1 MVDTDTFLT
10 VLYVMADA
18 FCKCQ
23 SRPEG
28 TPGLRASLTGSEVV
42 TLVIFSQWGRFRSE
56 RDFYT
61 LCRQPTSVSFPDAPP
76 PEPVQP
82 ADPAPLRNPGGLLPS
97 PRIQY
102 GAGSG
107 GLAARTALPLE
118 VLDSS
123 GVPTRS
129 AKRRGAGWLAG
140 KADIGWSNR
149 LGWYESFH
157 LLLAFGQSR
166 GRHHRLQLCPS
177 QRQRP
182 DLGRRLLRLP
192 AYSPSQAA
200 HFGGASPGLVCS
212 GQRLFGPAVARLL
225 WSLGNLSAQ
234 TQQQES
240 PAQRIAPMAGWDAPD
255 GGDRLRQAPPCLQA
269 GLGAPAPTGGLSNQG
284 GGQGRLAQ
292 FLYLVEP
299 ATGPPIVGFCRLAC
313 LVTSPISHQA
323 LQCQSEGNGE
333 GS

>member
-10 VLYVMADA
+10 VLYMMADA

-42 TLVIFSQWGRFRSE
+42 TWSSSVSGDASE
-56 RDFYT
+56 VNGTSIT

-149 LGWYESFH
+149 LGWYEGFH

-212 GQRLFGPAVARLL
+212 GQRLCGPGVGTAVARLL

-255 GGDRLRQAPPCLQA
+255 GGDRLRQAPTMPSGWTGSARTNRRAFKPGWRPRPPC
-269 GLGAPAPTGGLSNQG
+269 T
-284 GGQGRLAQ
+284 
-292 FLYLVEP
+292 
-299 ATGPPIVGFCRLAC
+299 
-313 LVTSPISHQA
+313 ISV
-323 LQCQSEGNGE
+323 SG
-333 GS
+333 

>member
-10 VLYVMADA
+10 VLYVMADD

-28 TPGLRASLTGSEVV
+28 TPGLRASLTGSKVV
-42 TLVIFSQWGRFRSE
+42 TLVVFSQWGRFRSE

-149 LGWYESFH
+149 LGWYEGFH

-182 DLGRRLLRLP
+182 DLGRRLLRHP

-200 HFGGASPGLVCS
+200 HLGEPARGWYVVDKGFA
-212 GQRLFGPAVARLL
+212 GQRWRDCYGAWVICPPKRNSRNPWPKELRRWLAGMGQMVETVFDKLHHAFRLDWERPHRLEGFQTRVAAKAALHNFCIWLNRQLGRPSSAFADLL
-225 WSLGNLSAQ
+225 AW
-234 TQQQES
+234 
-240 PAQRIAPMAGWDAPD
+240 
-255 GGDRLRQAPPCLQA
+255 
-269 GLGAPAPTGGLSNQG
+269 
-284 GGQGRLAQ
+284 
-292 FLYLVEP
+292 
-299 ATGPPIVGFCRLAC
+299 
-313 LVTSPISHQA
+313 
-323 LQCQSEGNGE
+323 
-333 GS
+333 

>member
-10 VLYVMADA
+10 VLYMMADA

-23 SRPEG
+23 SRPEVS
-28 TPGLRASLTGSEVV
+28 PGLRASLTGSEVV

-102 GAGSG
+102 GAGPG

-118 VLDSS
+118 VLGSS

-129 AKRRGAGWLAG
+129 AKSRGAGWLAG

-149 LGWYESFH
+149 LGWYEGFH

-177 QRQRP
+177 QLKDQTLAEDFSAFRHTP
-182 DLGRRLLRLP
+182 HPRLP
-192 AYSPSQAA
+192 TLGEPARGWYVVDKGFSGQA
-200 HFGGASPGLVCS
+200 S
-212 GQRLFGPAVARLL
+212 GQRWR
-225 WSLGNLSAQ
+225 
-234 TQQQES
+234 
-240 PAQRIAPMAGWDAPD
+240 D
-255 GGDRLRQAPPCLQA
+255 CY
-269 GLGAPAPTGGLSNQG
+269 GA
-284 GGQGRLAQ
+284 
-292 FLYLVEP
+292 
-299 ATGPPIVGFCRLAC
+299 
-313 LVTSPISHQA
+313 
-323 LQCQSEGNGE
+323 
-333 GS
+333 

>member
-23 SRPEG
+23 SRPEVS
-28 TPGLRASLTGSEVV
+28 PCLRASLTGSEVV

-61 LCRQPTSVSFPDAPP
+61 LCRQSTSVSFPDAPP

-102 GAGSG
+102 GAGPG

-129 AKRRGAGWLAG
+129 AKSRGAGWLAG

-149 LGWYESFH
+149 LGWYEGFH

-212 GQRLFGPAVARLL
+212 GQRLFGPGVGTAMARLL

-234 TQQQES
+234 MQQQES
-240 PAQRIAPMAGWDAPD
+240 PVQRIAPMAGWDAPD
-255 GGDRLRQAPPCLQA
+255 DGDRLRQAPPCLQA
-269 GLGAPAPTGGLSNQG
+269 GLGTPAPTGGLSNQG

-292 FLYLVEP
+292 FLHLVEP
-299 ATGPPIVGFCRLAC
+299 ATGPPIASLLGNITYFTPS
-313 LVTSPISHQA
+313 VTV
-323 LQCQSEGNGE
+323 SE
-333 GS
+333 